1 MKKDITYDEKDIIH
15 INREALHREIR
26 NILAEENVP
35 DEYRVYMEMLE
46 DMFTIAK
53 ASDELFKALEIIN
66 KQVSLHQ
73 SDFDRCRTL
82 ISDNDEMLE
91 KWEQILLHKK

>member
-15 INREALHREIR
+15 INRESLHREIR

-53 ASDELFKALEIIN
+53 TSDEMFKVLETMN
-66 KQVSLHQ
+66 RQVTLHQ
-73 SDFDRCRTL
+73 AAFDRCRTL
-82 ISDNDEMLE
+82 IADNDEKLE
-91 KWEQILLHKK
+91 KWEQVLLHKK